1 VAENSGDIDSDDLI
15 GGDGG
20 LFDSVQQATEIATQ
34 TQTQAA
40 SGRQVSFTRLA
51 NRNDQVR
58 SISLELSSPNFEEF
72 TADVFAEAPQGY
84 PTQRA
89 TPVATVDIIVPG
101 SIEDEPATVT
111 ISINRDQ
118 VRDVGAEP
126 EELQIERFTGN
137 QYQPLSTDVVSADS
151 EQVTLR
157 AETPG
162 FSVFVVSTPAPGAA
176 TATPTLTPTPT
187 PTPTPTVTPTVTPES
202 STPAP
207 TPETPTST
215 PSGTPGFGLIV
226 ALVAVITL
234 TVILRYRQRRRR

>member
-1 VAENSGDIDSDDLI
+1 
-15 GGDGG
+15 
-20 LFDSVQQATEIATQ
+20 
-34 TQTQAA
+34 
-40 SGRQVSFTRLA
+40 VSFTRLA

-89 TPVATVDIIVPG
+89 TPVATVDIIVPA

-162 FSVFVVSTPAPGAA
+162 FSVFVVSVPAA
-176 TATPTLTPTPT
+176 TT
-187 PTPTPTVTPTVTPES
+187 PTPTPTVTPETPTPTSTPTATPE
-202 STPAP
+202 PP
-207 TPETPTST
+207 TPTITPTATPTST
-215 PSGTPGFGLIV
+215 PSDIPGFGATV
-226 ALVAVITL
+226 AIIAVITL
-234 TVILRYRQRRRR
+234 AVIARHRNQREK